1 MVNELQQLNHES
13 TLTLWAER
21 IAECRNS
28 SLTVTQWCKENNVC
42 VQTYYRWQ
50 KKLFAMAQTQQESR
64 FAEITPVSF
73 SGNIAVTLRMAG
85 MEAAIHNGADPATI
99 KTVLQGLKIC

>member
-1 MVNELQQLNHES
+1 MAKELQKLNQEN
-13 TLTLWAER
+13 TLALWAER
-21 IAECRNS
+21 ITACRNS
-28 SLTVTQWCKENNVC
+28 DLSVTQWCKENNVC

-50 KKLFAMAQTQQESR
+50 KKLSTMAQTQQESR

-99 KTVLQGLKIC
+99 TTVLQVIKSC